1 MSLWNKVK
9 AEFIDIIEWTQPD
22 ASTVLAYRFPRYQNE
37 IKMGAKLTVREGQ
50 AAVFVNEGKIA
61 DVFPPGMHTL
71 STQNLPVLST
81 LRGWKYG
88 FDSPFKAEVYF
99 VSTKEQT
106 GHKWG
111 TSNPLIKRDPDFGIV
126 RMRAFG
132 SYTFKVVD
140 PAKFLRELVATDPQ
154 FDDFEI
160 DTQLRQVILAEFAQV
175 LGTTQAPLLDLL
187 ASYQILADFVKD
199 AIRDDFES
207 WGLEIRKFFVENVS
221 VPKEVE
227 TAIDKRSS
235 MGAVGD
241 LSKYMKYQTAEA
253 VREAVQGG
261 DGSGTAQLGA
271 GFGVGLTMA
280 QALSQ
285 SFGASAQATA
295 NSPVQ
300 GEVPPPL
307 PSGSLFHV
315 ALQGKPQGPFAVQDV
330 SHLIASG
337 QVTAE
342 TLVWKSGLAAWEP
355 AAKQPEL
362 AGFFANQP
370 PPLPGQ

>member
-1 MSLWNKVK
+1 
-9 AEFIDIIEWTQPD
+9 
-22 ASTVLAYRFPRYQNE
+22 
-37 IKMGAKLTVREGQ
+37 
-50 AAVFVNEGKIA
+50 
-61 DVFPPGMHTL
+61 MHTL

-187 ASYQILADFVKD
+187 ASYQILADFVKE

-241 LSKYMKYQTAEA
+241 LSKYMRYQTAEA

-315 ALQGKPQGPFAVQDV
+315 ALQGKPQGPFAVKDV

>member
-61 DVFPPGMHTL
+61 DVFAPGMHTL

-285 SFGASAQATA
+285 SFVSSAQAPATA
-295 NSPVQ
+295 NVP
-300 GEVPPPL
+300 GEAPPPL
-307 PSGSLFHV
+307 PSGTLFHV
-315 ALQGKPQGPFAVQDV
+315 ALQGKPQGPFAVGDV
-330 SHLIASG
+330 SHFIASG
-337 QVTAE
+337 HVTAE
-342 TLVWKSGLAAWEP
+342 TLVWKSGLAVWEP
-355 AAKQPEL
+355 AGKQPEL
-362 AGFFANQP
+362 AAFFANEP